1 MLQYVEQTIVYF
13 LFGFMLMEVLLPI
26 NYLTDFGRLKKQIS
40 QSYASVG
47 WLPVDA
53 VEPDVFLPSQYF
65 PVDVVFDKAVEIVI
79 LRSGDTTF
87 ASSNIFSASSL

>member
-1 MLQYVEQTIVYF
+1 MLW
-13 LFGFMLMEVLLPI
+13 EVLLLI
-26 NYLTDFGRLKKQIS
+26 NCLTDFGRLKKQIS

-53 VEPDVFLPSQYF
+53 AEPDVFLPSQYF

-79 LRSGDTTF
+79 LRSGETTF